1 MSENIDFEKSIAR
14 LEEITEKLEK
24 GKLKLDEM
32 TALYSEGTK
41 LAAACGKT
49 LEEAQIK
56 ITKITGENEENG

>member
-41 LAAACGKT
+41 LAAACGKA
-49 LEEAQIK
+49 LEDAQTK
-56 ITKITGENEENG
+56 ITKITGDNEDNG

>member
-1 MSENIDFEKSIAR
+1 MSENTDFEKSLER
-14 LEEITEKLEK
+14 LEEITSKLEK

-41 LAAACGKT
+41 IVSSCAKA

-56 ITKITGENEENG
+56 ITKITGENN

>member
-1 MSENIDFEKSIAR
+1 MSESIDFEKSIER
-14 LEEITEKLEK
+14 LEEITAKLEK

-41 LAAACGKT
+41 LVSACSKA

-56 ITKITGENEENG
+56 ITKITGENENNG